1 MNQSNWAAWSRSAV
15 AAAVAVVVAAP
26 ALAQNTTSA
35 IAGRI
40 TSADGKAV
48 ANATVGVLHVDSGSL
63 TNVVTDADGRFQ
75 ARGLR
80 VGGPYTVTVT
90 KDGSTERREG
100 VFLML
105 AETLALDMSLGATQT
120 ITITGASDKFNSGA
134 MGAGTNI
141 NSRALAAAPT
151 IGRTLQDVARTDPR
165 VSQTDKERG
174 EISVAGQNSRFN
186 SITIDG
192 VTINDTFGL
201 KANNLPTIKQPISL
215 DAIESVQ
222 INVSNYDVTQKGYTG
237 ANINAVTKSGTNE
250 FKGSVYYTFRDQDF
264 AGDRFN
270 ATNGTYTAP
279 PDSKTTLKGFT
290 LGGPILKDKLFFFAN
305 YEEYSSTKTAPSYGP
320 LGGGKTNVGITQ
332 SAVDQAAAIA
342 STYGINAGT
351 IDAQNTITS
360 VKDTLL
366 KLDWNISDAHRANVR
381 YTKTE
386 QTDPQFNNINSSALS
401 FSSNWHNQID
411 KIETLVG
418 QWFADWTDTFS
429 TEFKVSRRDYES
441 VPDYSVRSPQVTLNF
456 AGALPAGTP
465 SSVNSTRSLF
475 LGTERSRHFNE
486 LRTKTDDLYLAG
498 TLILGPHELKF
509 GGDYSRNEIFN
520 AFLQDTFG
528 NYTFRCLDAAAAN
541 AQQNRPQVSYNFN
554 NNDLNFRCNAATGA
568 QIEQAVLENF
578 QRGRYSNYTLQAP
591 RAAGLTLQDGA
602 ANWTLVQKGLFLQ
615 DTWTVN
621 KQLTLVGGLRVDQQS
636 PSNKPIANT
645 AFQAAP
651 GAPNATTG
659 RATGGF
665 GLDNTNTLDDS
676 PLVQPRFGFN
686 LALNAPEERRMQLRG
701 GFGLFQGAA
710 ASVWLSNP
718 YSNTGAAVASFS
730 CTNSGSPLCPF
741 TDGSFNPNPDT
752 QAAPGGTPPAPNVDL
767 VAAGIKQP
775 SVWKANLAFESELP
789 WYGLVAGAEWL
800 HTSTKDGIYY
810 RHLNLGTPTRTGTD
824 GRELY
829 WTNSG
834 YLQTCW
840 NNSGTSVGGTN
851 CPDQRSRALSN
862 AGWGNVLLADT
873 TKKGGGDALTL
884 SLSQPA
890 RDGFGWNA
898 AYTRTTSKEV
908 SPLTSSTSNSNWNGR
923 AVFNP
928 NEEVA
933 SNSSYLVRDRVSAGF
948 TFSKPLLESKYR
960 TTVGLFYEGRS
971 GKPYSWTFDND
982 LNGDGISGN
991 DLMYIPSGRGSGEVV
1006 FTGLGEDAFWNVVEA
1021 YPELNGKRG
1030 SVVGRNTGRAPWVN
1044 TFDMRLSQELP
1055 GFTAKHKATVT
1066 FDILNLGNLLNPRW
1080 GRTNE
1085 IAFQNGGSA
1094 RSFVRYQGLDANGR
1108 YVYNVIPT
1116 EPYEVRQAAGESQW
1130 SMQITLRYEF

>member
-1 MNQSNWAAWSRSAV
+1 MNHSNWSVWSRSAV
-15 AAAVAVVVAAP
+15 AAAVAMVVAAP

-35 IAGRI
+35 ITGRI
-40 TSADGKAV
+40 AGPDGRGLAG
-48 ANATVGVLHVDSGSL
+48 ATVSILHVDSGSL
-63 TNVVTDADGRFQ
+63 TNATTDADGRFQ

-80 VGGPYTVTVT
+80 VGGPYVVTAA
-90 KDGSTERREG
+90 KDGNTERREN
-100 VFLML
+100 VFLTL
-105 AETLALDMSLGATQT
+105 AETLTLDLTVGATQT
-120 ITITGASDKFNSGA
+120 ITVTGASDKFNSGA
-134 MGAGTNI
+134 MGAGTSI
-141 NSRALAAAPT
+141 NSRALAAGPT
-151 IGRTLQDVARTDPR
+151 VSRSLQDYARTDPR

-174 EISVAGQNSRFN
+174 EISVAGQNSRYN

-237 ANINAVTKSGTNE
+237 ANINAVTKSGTND
-250 FKGSVYYTFRDQDF
+250 FKGSVYYTFRDQDW
-264 AGDRFN
+264 AGERYN
-270 ATNGTYTAP
+270 ATNDSYTKAP
-279 PDSKTTLKGFT
+279 DAKTTLKGFT

-305 YEEYSSTKTAPSYGP
+305 YEEFASTKTAPSFGP
-320 LGGGKTNVGITQ
+320 LGGSKTNVGITQ
-332 SAVDQAAAIA
+332 ATVDAAAGIA
-342 STYGINAGT
+342 ANYGIAPGS
-351 IDAQNTITS
+351 IDARNTITS

-366 KLDWNISDAHRANVR
+366 KLDWNISEAHRANVR

-386 QTDPQFNNINSSALS
+386 QTDPQFNNINSGALS
-401 FSSNWHNQID
+401 FSSNWHDQID

-418 QWFADWTDTFS
+418 QWFADWSDIFS
-429 TEFKVSRRDYES
+429 TELKVSRRDYES
-441 VPDYSVRSPQVTLNF
+441 VPKYSVRSPQVQLNF

-465 SSVNSTRSLF
+465 SSVNSTRSLY

-486 LRTKTDDLYLAG
+486 LRTKTDDLYFGANL
-498 TLILGPHELKF
+498 TLGSHEMKF
-509 GGDYSRNEIFN
+509 GADYNRNNIFN

-528 NYTFRCLDAAAAN
+528 NYQFRCINESASF
-541 AQQNRPQVSYNFN
+541 QYNFTAAGS
-554 NNDLNFRCNAATGA
+554 DLVCGSASGA
-568 QIEQAVLENF
+568 QIEAAVLENF
-578 QRGRYSNYTLQAP
+578 QRGRYFSYTLQAP
-591 RAAGLTLQDGA
+591 QTGKTINDGA
-602 ANWTLVQKGLFLQ
+602 ANWTLTQKGLFLQ

-621 KQLTLVGGLRVDQQS
+621 KRLSLMFGVRMDDQS
-636 PSNKPIANT
+636 TNTKPIANA

-651 GAPNATTG
+651 GAPNPTTG

-665 GLDNTNTLDDS
+665 GLDNTNTLDDA
-676 PLVQPRFGFN
+676 PLFQPHFGFN

-718 YSNTGAAVASFS
+718 FSNTGAAVTSIT
-730 CTNSGSPLCPF
+730 CTSGTSTPCP
-741 TDGSFNPNPDT
+741 TADGGFNPNPDT
-752 QAAPGGTPPAPNVDL
+752 QTPPTGSTPAPNVDL
-767 VAAGIKQP
+767 VAPNLRQP
-775 SVWKANLAFESELP
+775 SVWKANLAFETELP

-800 HTSTKDGIYY
+800 YTKTKDGIYY

-829 WTNSG
+829 WTPSS
-834 YLQTCW
+834 YLQSCW
-840 NNSGTSVGGTN
+840 TAGGATVGGAA

-862 AGWGNVLLADT
+862 ASWGNVLLAYAT
-873 TKKGGGDALTL
+873 QKGGGNALTL

-933 SNSSYLVRDRVSAGF
+933 SNSSYLVRDRVSAGM
-948 TFSKPLLESKYR
+948 TFSKPLIDGKYR
-960 TTVGLFYEGRS
+960 TTVGLFYEGRA

-991 DLMYIPSGRGSGEVV
+991 DLMYIPSGRGSNEVT
-1006 FTGLGEDAFWNVVEA
+1006 FTGLGEDAFWKVVEA
-1021 YPELNGKRG
+1021 YPELNDKRG
-1030 SVVGRNTGRAPWVN
+1030 AVVGRNTGRAPWVN
-1044 TFDMRLSQELP
+1044 SFDLRLSQEFP
-1055 GFTAKHKATVT
+1055 GFMASHKASVT
-1066 FDILNLGNLLNPRW
+1066 FDILNIGNLLNKRW
-1080 GRTNE
+1080 GRTSE

-1094 RSFVRYQGLDANGR
+1094 RSFVRYQGLDAAGR

-1116 EPYEVRQAAGESQW
+1116 EQYEVRQAAGESQW
-1130 SMQITLRYEF
+1130 SMQLTLRYEF